1 MRPTRHSPFRRDN
14 CCKHDVW
21 LSYLTVAIIMI
32 GQLAFGTF
40 QVAILTDV
48 TGLDLVSQVP
58 FYLLIGGAGAVT
70 GIWLG
75 GRLADWRPGLA
86 IMIVVLGQIVCFAL
100 LLPAVHNPIAMAI
113 MLFVSSAFGFGFST
127 PIQVRILHGAR
138 AAPRLAATLVST
150 AYNVGIA
157 AGAFLGA
164 MLLTNGVGYALLPA
178 AGIVCSAVAAVV
190 AAISL
195 RLDRR
200 TAPAGA
206 TA

>member
-1 MRPTRHSPFRRDN
+1 M
-14 CCKHDVW
+14 
-21 LSYLTVAIIMI
+21 SYLTIAIIMV

-48 TGLDLVSQVP
+48 TGLDLITQVP
-58 FYLLIGGAGAVT
+58 WFLLAGGAGAVC

-75 GRLADWRPGLA
+75 GKGADWRAGTS
-86 IMIVVLGQIVCFAL
+86 IMIIVVGQIICFGL
-100 LLPAVHNPIAMAI
+100 LLLAVHNPIAMAV

-150 AYNVGIA
+150 AYNVGIS

-164 MLLTNGVGYALLPA
+164 ILLTNGVDYALLPA
-178 AGIVCSAVAAVV
+178 AGLVTGAVATVV

-195 RLDRR
+195 RLDK
-200 TAPAGA
+200 PAQLAEA